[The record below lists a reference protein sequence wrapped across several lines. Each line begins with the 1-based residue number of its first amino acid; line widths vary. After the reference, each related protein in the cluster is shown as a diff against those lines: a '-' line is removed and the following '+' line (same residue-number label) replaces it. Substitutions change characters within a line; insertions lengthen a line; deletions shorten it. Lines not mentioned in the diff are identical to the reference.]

1 MYKAMKM
8 RAPCIFKPRPTW
20 TREPRPEAGIPPTR
34 LARRATPPSHHTTSR
49 PQTPSR
55 YRCCCD
61 RALFFF
67 NLYPILLSPQF
78 QFPSSAE
85 STVAHPRC
93 SITNPGASQL
103 APSNR
108 SPRHN
113 SPRGTAFADRTP
125 IANRDATIACVG
137 RYPIDQSYPEPF
149 DIAANLPRPSPTLPD
164 PYRYRLLLSSPL
176 VRPLPNPLTIP
187 ISKFA
192 WHCDRSQP
200 SRPYPTPFNSCYSTV
215 TNQ

>member
-137 RYPIDQSYPEPF
+137 RYRE
-149 DIAANLPRPSPTLPD
+149 LT
-164 PYRYRLLLSSPL
+164 
-176 VRPLPNPLTIP
+176 RPLSHPSDIP
-187 ISKFA
+187 
-192 WHCDRSQP
+192 QP
-200 SRPYPTPFNSCYSTV
+200 SLDTYQPFLSHSPYSCRWPSQFMPSFLLPITWCS
-215 TNQ
+215 